1 MSKRLR
7 FAKLR
12 LGKPIEPGEPAPVA
26 VPAEANVCADS
37 TANGKTSKYFA
48 KAGADVCA
56 EEDTFI
62 VIHSEDSGEE
72 NEVTLEQSSRRRT
85 QNPPEACPNDGP
97 KLPKLRKKTAEGN
110 ALISNFLASQP
121 SQKAEGDDDFEE
133 AKVGSPKLQPKK
145 TKVQRAATKKP
156 VKAPR
161 RPKNQADI
169 RKVFKKYKNDHEVL
183 QELLKEHSA
192 AEQIDPE
199 QLQIALA
206 MSRSL
211 ADQECSNHPATTS
224 ASFDGEEAQMASSS
238 GTSEERRIVSIRT
251 TLEQF
256 GFRCKNSY
264 TDYDLNVIFGSGS
277 VTKNVKKIKHKRAT
291 NLQPRSR
298 EELAAFIDGQA
309 KKLFPLEMMQ
319 NAAELAAPLDLESC
333 LTSLFWIAQT
343 ELPSEQLMEMYYVP
357 ELLEVNPAPVG
368 CMLKDWSK
376 IPGRECTPERELDG
390 SAGLAEAVEVERGNE
405 GLTGDTDAVGESS
418 ARMSSPDLFDDSEID
433 NNLSE
438 RKENR
443 LALEESTDKAE
454 CENEAN
460 NEQQEEQSQASLNE
474 TGKALDDHEES
485 RAFEEASASDNVEVV
500 EENCIEAPECNSN
513 EQAMEN
519 VASTSCVVDGSVT
532 EQEEVIVLDDNSE
545 EEEDKFVT
553 APEMSECPQ
562 PVFHQSSENIFED
575 TDPNPMVSF
584 EAYSSEEEKI
594 SAASRTAVG
603 TVSANGDIGPVDQ
616 VPNAV
621 VREDDGK
628 CNTLDREGDCHESE
642 QKREDTSSVSK
653 TVDKNISPFGKEPK
667 FSAEKDLSFTRLAIK
682 ARLSEV
688 SSVETVDLLDSAPSN
703 GNPTAN
709 LEEIDMESVVG
720 TQCSQQND
728 TQDHVLYISD
738 DEVNYSIRGEPSR
751 VRETQPEEEEAG
763 ASDPE
768 EDPDMTVAYTVP
780 GPTEQCE
787 NKESHLS
794 LNSDRPPC
802 LEMEP
807 EVLTISSTENDSEPI
822 VGEVNGAENTFAY
835 LGNLVKEFNLP
846 PLKSQQNGTL
856 EASKSTSSICS
867 ISNGKEFDDGSQH
880 LPIEIDDDNDEK
892 ERQSGTNRVVQ
903 QDVSVIRNNVPEIPD
918 ELENY
923 LNNYEE
929 PNFDEHE
936 IEAEMIA
943 SQCPRIE
950 SVPEVRMPS
959 AKALSR
965 VKSCTQFDS
974 PRVASPL
981 RRTPS
986 EAVLLSSSTP
996 KEKAALEQQQQ
1007 QPCGGDRF
1015 ESKFSDLKK
1024 AVIDVGPVEYVISTV
1039 NVSQQPP
1046 EYESMSTPEI
1056 ERELFKYGLK
1066 SLQRHKAVR
1075 VLNYLFETM
1084 HPYVVIEERKE
1095 DANSQ
1100 LAELESIP
1108 TASQGVRKKCKPI
1121 APAGSSTVLK
1131 RPRKSAFKLDTTT
1144 TDYFLPSKP
1153 RKKMAW
1159 CAVPLHIS
1167 FFNLVSE
1174 SEALQRQIL
1183 RYEPINLDDIYGILK
1198 DGGLRYET
1206 NDLIAFLDKYCI
1218 TFRTAA
1224 SSGDRTAKVKPN
1236 PDSK

>member
-26 VPAEANVCADS
+26 VPAEANVCVDS
-37 TANGKTSKYFA
+37 TANGT
-48 KAGADVCA
+48 DVCA

-62 VIHSEDSGEE
+62 VIHSEESGEE
-72 NEVTLEQSSRRRT
+72 NEVSPEQSSRRRT

-97 KLPKLRKKTAEGN
+97 KLPKLRKKTTEGN

-145 TKVQRAATKKP
+145 TKVQRAVAKKP
-156 VKAPR
+156 AKAPR

-169 RKVFKKYKNDHEVL
+169 RKVFKKYQNDHEVL
-183 QELLKEHSA
+183 QKLLKEHSA
-192 AEQIDPE
+192 AERIDPE

-211 ADQECSNHPATTS
+211 ADQECSIHPTTS
-224 ASFDGEEAQMASSS
+224 ASFDGEEDQMASSS

-319 NAAELAAPLDLESC
+319 NAVELATPLDLESC

-390 SAGLAEAVEVERGNE
+390 LARLGEAVEVERGNE
-405 GLTGDTDAVGESS
+405 GLTGDADAVGETS

-438 RKENR
+438 HKENQ
-443 LALEESTDKAE
+443 LASEESTDKAE

-460 NEQQEEQSQASLNE
+460 NEQQEEQSRGSLNE

-485 RAFEEASASDNVEVV
+485 RAFEKASASDNVEVV
-500 EENCIEAPECNSN
+500 EENCIEAPKGNNN

-519 VASTSCVVDGSVT
+519 VASTSCVADRSVT

-628 CNTLDREGDCHESE
+628 CNTLNREGDCHESE
-642 QKREDTSSVSK
+642 QKREVISSVNK
-653 TVDKNISPFGKEPK
+653 AVENNISPPAKEPR
-667 FSAEKDLSFTRLAIK
+667 FLAEKDLSFTRLAIK

-688 SSVETVDLLDSAPSN
+688 SSVETVELLDSAPSN
-703 GNPTAN
+703 GNPTPN
-709 LEEIDMESVVG
+709 LEALDMESVVG

-728 TQDHVLYISD
+728 TQDDVLYISD

-751 VRETQPEEEEAG
+751 VRETESEHEEAEG
-763 ASDPE
+763 SDPE

-787 NKESHLS
+787 NRESHLS
-794 LNSDRPPC
+794 LNSNRPPC

-807 EVLTISSTENDSEPI
+807 EILTISSTENDSEPI
-822 VGEVNGAENTFAY
+822 VGEVIGAENTFAY

-846 PLKSQQNGTL
+846 PLKSQQNGSAL

-867 ISNGKEFDDGSQH
+867 IQSNGKESDDGSQH

-903 QDVSVIRNNVPEIPD
+903 QDVSVIRNNVPEISD

-929 PNFDEHE
+929 PNFDDHE

-943 SQCPRIE
+943 SQCPRVE

-965 VKSCTQFDS
+965 VRSCTQFDS

-996 KEKAALEQQQQ
+996 KEKTALEQQQQ

-1084 HPYVVIEERKE
+1084 HPYVVIEEKKE
-1095 DANSQ
+1095 NAIVQ
-1100 LAELESIP
+1100 LGELESIP

-1131 RPRKSAFKLDTTT
+1131 RPRKCAFKLDTTT

-1174 SEALQRQIL
+1174 SEVLQRQIL
-1183 RYEPINLDDIYGILK
+1183 RYEPINLDDIYAILK

-1224 SSGDRTAKVKPN
+1224 SSGDRTAKVKPK

>member
-26 VPAEANVCADS
+26 VPAEANVCVDS

-48 KAGADVCA
+48 KPGTDVCA

-62 VIHSEDSGEE
+62 VIHSEESGEE
-72 NEVTLEQSSRRRT
+72 NEVSPEQSSRRRT

-156 VKAPR
+156 VKAQR

-192 AEQIDPE
+192 AERIDPE

-211 ADQECSNHPATTS
+211 ADQECSNHPTTS

-319 NAAELAAPLDLESC
+319 NAAELATPLDLESR

-357 ELLEVNPAPVG
+357 ELLEANPAPVG

-390 SAGLAEAVEVERGNE
+390 SAGLAEAVDVERGNE
-405 GLTGDTDAVGESS
+405 GLTGDADAVGESS
-418 ARMSSPDLFDDSEID
+418 VRMSSPDLFDDSEID
-433 NNLSE
+433 TNLSE

-443 LALEESTDKAE
+443 LALEESTEKAE

-500 EENCIEAPECNSN
+500 EENCIEAAECNSN

-519 VASTSCVVDGSVT
+519 VASTSCVADRSVT

-584 EAYSSEEEKI
+584 ETYSSEEEKI

-621 VREDDGK
+621 AREDDGT
-628 CNTLDREGDCHESE
+628 CNTLDREGDCGHESE
-642 QKREDTSSVSK
+642 QKSEDISSVSK
-653 TVDKNISPFGKEPK
+653 TVENNISSSAKEPR

-703 GNPTAN
+703 GNPTQN
-709 LEEIDMESVVG
+709 LEELDMESVVG

-728 TQDHVLYISD
+728 TQDDVLYISD

-751 VRETQPEEEEAG
+751 VRETQPEDEEAG
-763 ASDPE
+763 GSDPE

-787 NKESHLS
+787 NRESHLS
-794 LNSDRPPC
+794 LNSNRPPC

-807 EVLTISSTENDSEPI
+807 EILTISSTENDSEPI
-822 VGEVNGAENTFAY
+822 VGEVIGAENTFAY

-856 EASKSTSSICS
+856 DASKSTSSICS
-867 ISNGKEFDDGSQH
+867 NSNGKEFDDGSQH
-880 LPIEIDDDNDEK
+880 LPIEIDDDTDEK
-892 ERQSGTNRVVQ
+892 EPQSGTNPVVQ
-903 QDVSVIRNNVPEIPD
+903 QDVSVIRNNVPEVPD

-929 PNFDEHE
+929 PNFDDHE

-943 SQCPRIE
+943 SQYPRVE
-950 SVPEVRMPS
+950 HSVPEVRMPS

-996 KEKAALEQQQQ
+996 KEKAALGQQQQ

-1084 HPYVVIEERKE
+1084 HPYVMIEERKE
-1095 DANSQ
+1095 DANLQ
-1100 LAELESIP
+1100 LGELESIP

-1131 RPRKSAFKLDTTT
+1131 RPRKCAFQLDTTT

-1153 RKKMAW
+1153 RKK
-1159 CAVPLHIS
+1159 
-1167 FFNLVSE
+1167 VS
-1174 SEALQRQIL
+1174 
-1183 RYEPINLDDIYGILK
+1183 
-1198 DGGLRYET
+1198 
-1206 NDLIAFLDKYCI
+1206 
-1218 TFRTAA
+1218 
-1224 SSGDRTAKVKPN
+1224 
-1236 PDSK
+1236 